1 MFFAVV
7 LTANHF
13 IIDAVFGAIVSFA
26 GLGIAWLLHR
36 YVPPAWTRLAGRL
49 SPTTA
54 PVAAGDG

>member
-36 YVPPAWTRLAGRL
+36 YGGEAWARIAGRVKR
-49 SPTTA
+49 PTAT
-54 PVAAGDG
+54 PLQNR